1 MRRAVQVAAG
11 LAVSALAL
19 WLTLRGKDLGGAWAA
34 ARAADYRVLLPY
46 SAILLLIHLVKTGR
60 WALLLRPVARVPF
73 ARVNA
78 VAAVGFMALVLLPFR
93 LGELA
98 RPLLIADRSRLRT
111 SAALSSVV
119 VERAADGAFMGALL
133 VLALL
138 AVPDGAPAVTLLRV
152 GALVVSGLFVA
163 VLAFLAFAYRS
174 RARAVALARRL
185 LAPLSPRAAE
195 RGAGMI
201 DAFIHGLGVLP
212 GRASVAVFLALTAAY
227 WLLNAVGLA
236 VLARGFGLDLAPLQ
250 ACAVLGVLVVGV
262 MIPAGPGMVGT
273 YQGAIVLG
281 LSLFLPADAL
291 ATRGVAYANV
301 VWAAQLTQVT
311 LVGLLFLPSRH
322 VRLGRLLGAADELGA
337 DLEEEE
343 AEYRASGDAAR

>member
-1 MRRAVQVAAG
+1 MRRALQIAAG
-11 LAVSALAL
+11 VAVSALAL
-19 WLTLRGKDLGGAWAA
+19 WLTLRGKDLGAAWAA
-34 ARAADYRVLLPY
+34 ARAADYRVLVPY
-46 SAILLLIHLVKTGR
+46 SAILLAIHLVKTAR
-60 WALLLRPVARVPF
+60 WALLLRPVARLPF

-98 RPLLIADRSRLRT
+98 RPLLVAERGRLRT

-119 VERAADGAFMGALL
+119 VERAADGAFMGLLL

-138 AVPDGAPAVTLLRV
+138 AVPDGAPGVALLR
-152 GALVVSGLFVA
+152 GAAAVVSGAFAAL
-163 VLAFLAFAYRS
+163 LAFLAFAYRS
-174 RARAVALARRL
+174 RARAVALAARL
-185 LAPLSPRAAE
+185 LSPLSGRAAA

-201 DAFIHGLGVLP
+201 DAFIHGLRVLP
-212 GRASVAVFLALTAAY
+212 GAGSAALFLLLTAVY
-227 WLLNAVGLA
+227 WLLNALGLA
-236 VLARGFGLDLAPLQ
+236 ILARGFALDLGPAQ

-281 LSLFLPADAL
+281 LSLFVPAEAV

-301 VWAAQLTQVT
+301 VWAAQLAQVT

-322 VRLGRLLGAADELGA
+322 VELGRLLGAAGEIGA
-337 DLEEEE
+337 GLEQEE
-343 AEYRASGDAAR
+343 AEYRASGDRA